1 MTVTSSRTPE
11 AVSIVRRD
19 IRFEVDGHDVRTWHP
34 DGLHVAHFFNAL
46 SLFFPEGER
55 FFIESVRQFRD
66 RVRSPQLRADVEA
79 FIGQE
84 ATHGREHRRY
94 NVALAESGLPAQE
107 LETGLRDELAKL
119 RKLITPEDALAITIA
134 LEHFTAI
141 MAHELLGDDRILA
154 GTDPALAAIW
164 RWHAIEETEHKAVAF
179 DVYRETVGE
188 SGAAYRRR
196 VRTMLATT
204 LTFWMQVFRYHF
216 HLVRA
221 DGAAMDLRGWWKLVR
236 FLWINPGGMP
246 RLIRAWLA
254 YFRRDFH
261 PWQRDDYGYVE
272 RWKATYAGAA
282 SARPA

>member
-11 AVSIVRRD
+11 AVNIVRRD
-19 IRFEVDGHDVRTWHP
+19 VRFELDGHDVRTWHP
-34 DGLHVAHFFNAL
+34 EGLHIAHFFNAL
-46 SLFFPEGER
+46 SLLFPEGER
-55 FFIESVRQFRD
+55 FFIDSVRKFQD
-66 RVRSPQLRADVEA
+66 RVRSPKLRTEVEA

-84 ATHGREHRRY
+84 ATHSREHRRY
-94 NVALAESGLPAQE
+94 NVALAEAGLPARE
-107 LETGLRDELAKL
+107 LEAGLSDELAKL
-119 RKLITPEDALAITIA
+119 RNLITPEDALAITIA

-154 GTDPALAAIW
+154 GADPALAAIW

-188 SGAAYRRR
+188 RGAAYRRR

-216 HLVRA
+216 DLVRA
-221 DGAAMDLRGWWKLVR
+221 DGAATDLRGWWKLVR

-261 PWQRDDYGYVE
+261 PWQRDDYDYVE
-272 RWKATYAGAA
+272 RWKATYAAA
-282 SARPA
+282 GARPA